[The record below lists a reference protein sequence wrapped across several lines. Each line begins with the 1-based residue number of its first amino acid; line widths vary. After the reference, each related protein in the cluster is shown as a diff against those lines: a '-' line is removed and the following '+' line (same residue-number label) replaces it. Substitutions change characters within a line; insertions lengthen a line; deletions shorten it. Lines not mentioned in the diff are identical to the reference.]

1 MVYKQLMSV
10 KKGKYTPEEEER
22 LISAI
27 RQVLGMENSPVTEL
41 PALGIKWQAVAQL
54 MNNERN
60 SVEYQIKWGHLRQRL
75 LFGKNPNVNEEDQ
88 IQTDLRILDAISAQ
102 LAEDAGEV
110 NWNEV
115 SRRCFIGP
123 GHAGILILTA
133 AISDNFLIQIVAGK

>member
-27 RQVLGMENSPVTEL
+27 RQVLGLDNCPVNEL
-41 PALGIKWQAVAQL
+41 PALGIKWQAVAQI

-60 SVEYQIKWGHLRQRL
+60 SVEYQIKWGHLRQKL
-75 LFGKNPNVNEEDQ
+75 LFGRNPSINEEDQ
-88 IQTDLRILDAISAQ
+88 IQSGLRILEAISAQ
-102 LAEDAGEV
+102 LAEDAVEV

-115 SRRCFIGP
+115 SRRCCIGP
-123 GHAGILILTA
+123 GHAGAL
-133 AISDNFLIQIVAGK
+133 NE